1 MIQNSLFNN
10 LTIMLKV
17 YHNPRCRKSRAGL
30 DYLKSK
36 GSEPEIIDYIK
47 NPLNEKELKNLLKKL
62 GKKPKDIVRTQED
75 YYKKELKGKDLSD
88 TEWIKILVENPRLIQ
103 RPILETETK
112 AVIGDPAENID
123 NIL

>member
-1 MIQNSLFNN
+1 
-10 LTIMLKV
+10 MLKI

-88 TEWIKILVENPRLIQ
+88 TEWIKILVKNPRLIQ
-103 RPILETETK
+103 RPIVETKNK
-112 AVIGDPAENID
+112 AVIGDPAENI
-123 NIL
+123 NSIL

>member
-1 MIQNSLFNN
+1 
-10 LTIMLKV
+10 MLKI

-30 DYLKSK
+30 DFLKQK

-47 NPLNEKELKNLLKKL
+47 NPLTEKELKKLLEKL

-75 YYKKELKGKDLSD
+75 FYKKELKGKDLSEF
-88 TEWIKILVENPRLIQ
+88 EWIKILVENPRLIQ
-103 RPILETETK
+103 RPIIETEAN

-123 NIL
+123 SIL

>member
-1 MIQNSLFNN
+1 
-10 LTIMLKV
+10 MLKI

-30 DYLKSK
+30 DYLKSI

-47 NPLNEKELKNLLKKL
+47 TPLSEKELKKLLEKL

-75 YYKKELKGKDLSD
+75 YYKKELKGKDLSES
-88 TEWIKILVENPRLIQ
+88 EWIKILVGTPRLIQ
-103 RPILETETK
+103 RPIVETKNK

-123 NIL
+123 SIL